1 MVTLNNEAYS
11 VTFEKMLPLK
21 RVVDLAEE
29 KLWSCH
35 CDVQEAQGMLW
46 GGWDVFLVDGKGG
59 LQSLKKS
66 FSSEMW
72 STGVLIGRT
81 FLALGK
87 RKLYLVMT

>member
-1 MVTLNNEAYS
+1 MFKKHKAC
-11 VTFEKMLPLK
+11 F
-21 RVVDLAEE
+21 
-29 KLWSCH
+29 
-35 CDVQEAQGMLW
+35 G

>member
-1 MVTLNNEAYS
+1 
-11 VTFEKMLPLK
+11 
-21 RVVDLAEE
+21 
-29 KLWSCH
+29 
-35 CDVQEAQGMLW
+35 MLW

-59 LQSLKKS
+59 LQSLEKS